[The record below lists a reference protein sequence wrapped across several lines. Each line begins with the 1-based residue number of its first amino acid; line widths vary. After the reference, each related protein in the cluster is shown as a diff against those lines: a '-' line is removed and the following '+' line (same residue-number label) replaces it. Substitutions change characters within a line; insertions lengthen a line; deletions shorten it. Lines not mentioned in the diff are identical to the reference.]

1 MALDELIFGS
11 EKIENVTIFKFQG
24 SINSFT
30 SQRFLESLKK
40 PIRHGAIILDFEDV
54 NLITSQG
61 ILALKELAELSF
73 INKSR
78 VLLLNLSQSV
88 KQAFDMAGIRNL
100 FLVPE
105 NEEIAMK
112 IASRPFR

>member
-40 PIRHGAIILDFEDV
+40 PIRHGAIISRLGRCELDHFARNFSFER
-54 NLITSQG
+54 IS
-61 ILALKELAELSF
+61 
-73 INKSR
+73 
-78 VLLLNLSQSV
+78 
-88 KQAFDMAGIRNL
+88 
-100 FLVPE
+100 
-105 NEEIAMK
+105 
-112 IASRPFR
+112 